1 MELQPGEQRLP
12 EFLRGHRFDAIARR
26 HDENVVI
33 EVKRGVSIESAALES
48 LARAVEEHPGWRLEL
63 VALPSRE
70 PEHYW
75 PPAPSLMALE
85 RRLELAKSLLK
96 SGDSDLAV
104 LGMWTF
110 AEAILRN
117 SLADFTQASV
127 RRTASPLALAKTAF
141 SYGVIGPSDLDLLEK
156 WAQMRN
162 QTAHGFPLED
172 APTSRYLVALGRV
185 LKRLLAQ
192 LSA

>member
-1 MELQPGEQRLP
+1 
-12 EFLRGHRFDAIARR
+12 
-26 HDENVVI
+26 
-33 EVKRGVSIESAALES
+33 
-48 LARAVEEHPGWRLEL
+48 
-63 VALPSRE
+63 
-70 PEHYW
+70 
-75 PPAPSLMALE
+75 MALE